1 MSDCCDAAF
10 RNVYYSSRKCA
21 WADAVPGVKKEKQF
35 DPDDPFFRVGASH
48 TSMVARTKHNKTR
61 YQMYQEAQRPKKQTT
76 ARPVYRIRCEQ
87 VPDNSTKRMRA
98 RAARKQEKDQRNVF
112 LPDGGEPLTRPDH
125 RHHAATNGRQAHRS
139 QTMTAPWHGCIL
151 LRLASLALTA
161 FASHCMQKSSPGSA
175 SSIHSRAARS

>member
-61 YQMYQEAQRPKKQTT
+61 YQMY
-76 ARPVYRIRCEQ
+76 
-87 VPDNSTKRMRA
+87 
-98 RAARKQEKDQRNVF
+98 
-112 LPDGGEPLTRPDH
+112 
-125 RHHAATNGRQAHRS
+125 
-139 QTMTAPWHGCIL
+139 GC
-151 LRLASLALTA
+151 
-161 FASHCMQKSSPGSA
+161 
-175 SSIHSRAARS
+175 SIN